1 MSERTVPAPYGAG
14 TSWWDALALLREAE
28 RVALFGHLGPDMD
41 VIGSMLALVHA
52 LRAMG
57 KQAVACSHD
66 PVPQRLAILP
76 GVEEI
81 VTCEQRLCAAHAA
94 MGGWDL
100 LVAVDGHGAERFGEL
115 YALARRLAPQAVTLN
130 IDHHVTNNGHFCDVE
145 VVDSRAAA
153 TAELV
158 YFLLRDLGAPPSPL
172 VATCL
177 LAGLYTDT
185 LSFQTSSVTERT
197 FAAAAGTLE
206 WGADPGALAFA
217 LFRSRSV
224 AMVRLWALVLSSL
237 HYEEDT
243 NILWAE
249 VTRDMIR
256 ACGAE
261 EEDLSGISSFLGGV
275 QDARVIV
282 LFKEMPDGT
291 IQVSFRSQT
300 LDVAALASS
309 LGGGG
314 HRRAAGC
321 TLPGPLDEARRIVL
335 EAARQLVGNS
345 IWNSMVNGVEPPVT
359 PSTATST

>member
-1 MSERTVPAPYGAG
+1 VSERTVPAPYSTGR
-14 TSWWDALALLREAE
+14 SWQDALALLREAE

-41 VIGSMLALVHA
+41 VIGSMLALMHA

-66 PVPQRLAILP
+66 PVPHRLAILP
-76 GVEEI
+76 GAEEI
-81 VTCEQRLCAAHAA
+81 VTCEQQLRAAHTVI
-94 MGGWDL
+94 GGWDL
-100 LVAVDGHGAERFGEL
+100 LVTVDGHGAERFGGL
-115 YALARRLAPQAVTLN
+115 YALARRLAPRAVTLN

-153 TAELV
+153 TAEIV

-197 FAAAAGTLE
+197 FAAAAGTLA
-206 WGADPGALAFA
+206 WGADAGALAFM

-237 HYEEDT
+237 HYEEDSD
-243 NILWAE
+243 ILWAD
-249 VTRDMIR
+249 VTRDMIK

-275 QDARVIV
+275 QDAKVIV

-291 IQVSFRSQT
+291 IQISFRSQT
-300 LDVAALASS
+300 VDVAALASG

-321 TLPGPLDEARRIVL
+321 TLPGPLQEARRTVL
-335 EAARQLVGNS
+335 DAARRLV
-345 IWNSMVNGVEPPVT
+345 WNSTANGMERPVT
-359 PSTATST
+359 SSTATST